1 MLWNE
6 KDKNKPNIIEDICK
20 YAEFWHLF
28 MYDFFMCDM
37 KWIYVMDYVCMYVGM
52 HCILLR
58 VSGLYLLLYVMKW
71 KRKIINKILLKTY
84 ANIRNCETHEFNF

>member
-1 MLWNE
+1 
-6 KDKNKPNIIEDICK
+6 
-20 YAEFWHLF
+20 
-28 MYDFFMCDM
+28 
-37 KWIYVMDYVCMYVGM
+37 MDYVCMYVGM

-84 ANIRNCETHEFNF
+84 ANTRNCETHEFNF